1 MNTIIIILISVIIGA
16 ALGALLMFLKAK
28 ADVGN
33 VQGKAEQL
41 VTENLQLQQKAENLN
56 NIAGKVEILENDNAQ
71 LKQKIEQEQ
80 NKNNELNSL
89 LAGAEKEIEHLN
101 EKLKVQKE
109 DVAQLQ
115 EKFKLEFENMANKIL
130 TDNSQK
136 FSEQNKESISNILNP
151 LKEKINDFEKKVES
165 TSKESVDMHASLRQ
179 QILGLKELNLQMSK
193 EALNLT
199 KALKGDTK
207 KQGNWGELVLE
218 RVLEKSGLEKGR
230 EYDVQQSFNT
240 EEGKRVL
247 PDVII
252 HLPDGKKMIVDSKV
266 SLTAYERYVN
276 TEDEAEQSQFLKAH
290 VLSINKHVDD
300 LSAKNYQDLY
310 QIESPN
316 FVLMFIPMEPAFA
329 LALNEDDKLYNKAFD
344 KNIVIVT
351 PSTLLATLRTIDTMW
366 NNDKQQRNALEIAD
380 QAGKLY
386 DKFEGLMQDLI
397 KVGKKIQ
404 ETDNEYK
411 NAMNKLFE
419 GRGNLINRVE
429 KLKKLG
435 AKANKSLP
443 QNILD
448 KAEEE

>member
-1 MNTIIIILISVIIGA
+1 MNLTIIILLSIIAGA
-16 ALGALLMFLKAK
+16 ALGALLMHLKSK
-28 ADVGN
+28 ADIGI
-33 VQGKAEQL
+33 VQGKANQL
-41 VTENLQLQQKAENLN
+41 ENENLQLKQKAENLN
-56 NIAGKVEILENDNAQ
+56 NIAGKVEILENDNKQ
-71 LKQKIEQEQ
+71 LKQKLEQEQ
-80 NKNNELNSL
+80 NKSNELISL
-89 LAGAEKEIEHLN
+89 LAGAEKEIEHLH
-101 EKLKVQKE
+101 EKLKVQKD
-109 DVAQLQ
+109 DVSQLQ

-151 LKEKINDFEKKVES
+151 LKEKISDFEKKVEN

-193 EALNLT
+193 EAINLT
-199 KALKGDTK
+199 KALKGDSK

-240 EEGKRVL
+240 EEGRRVL

-252 HLPDGKKMIVDSKV
+252 HLPDGKKMIIDSKV
-266 SLTAYERYVN
+266 SLTAYERFVN
-276 TEDEAEQSQFLKAH
+276 TEDETEQAQYLKAH
-290 VLSINKHVDD
+290 VFSINKHVDD

-329 LALNEDDKLYNKAFD
+329 LALNEDEKLYNKAFD

-386 DKFEGLMQDLI
+386 DKFEGLMHDLE

-404 ETDNEYK
+404 ETDGEYK

-419 GRGNLINRVE
+419 GKGNLVSRVE

-443 QNILD
+443 QNIVD
-448 KAEEE
+448 RAE